1 MKRKSLLFG
10 LAFFGLVLGAFAQNL
25 NRIPYSSQLSSLEN
39 GWYKFE
45 IEGAS
50 FDVEMAG
57 GKYVK
62 GNIKWFDGSE
72 YSGSL
77 AGQKI
82 QGKGTYK
89 WPDGSR
95 YEGSFKNHQRHGKGS
110 FIKADGT
117 KWSGKWKANEKN
129 GKGKIFNA
137 EGAVIQEGVWASDE
151 LVADKR

>member
-1 MKRKSLLFG
+1 MKRKFLLFG
-10 LAFFGLVLGAFAQNL
+10 LLFFGILFSINAQNI
-25 NRIPYSSQLSSLEN
+25 NRIPYDTSIKTLAN
-39 GWYKFE
+39 GWYKFQ
-45 IEGAS
+45 IEGTI
-50 FDVEMAG
+50 FDVEVANG
-57 GKYVK
+57 RYVK

-77 AGQKI
+77 SGQNI
-82 QGKGTYK
+82 HGKGTYK

-95 YEGSFKNHQRHGKGS
+95 YEGAFKGHKRHGKGS

-117 KWSGKWKANEKN
+117 KWSGKWKADEKN
-129 GKGKIFNA
+129 GKGKIFDA